1 MNLILRSLD
10 ESRCLIPFSSLVVLL
25 SYLVVLF
32 PIFGGLVE
40 VDLDPLALIV
50 FLDLDRE
57 LLQPFQVLEL
67 SDVGL
72 ELLLAAIVEDAGDD
86 SLEDLRKL
94 VPKHAH
100 HDEHDQVEESKLEDD
115 EQQVENEQEDDAAH
129 RPEEETHAAGPTL
142 YEGVVLHREALVKIL
157 KLSPF
162 RLVLDMM
169 IAQLSLVSLVHR
181 ELVTVPV
188 EHLFH
193 SRRTWS
199 QIVVIGHT

>member
-57 LLQPFQVLEL
+57 LLQPLQVLEL

-72 ELLLAAIVEDAGDD
+72 ELLLV
-86 SLEDLRKL
+86 
-94 VPKHAH
+94 
-100 HDEHDQVEESKLEDD
+100 
-115 EQQVENEQEDDAAH
+115 
-129 RPEEETHAAGPTL
+129 
-142 YEGVVLHREALVKIL
+142 
-157 KLSPF
+157 
-162 RLVLDMM
+162 
-169 IAQLSLVSLVHR
+169 
-181 ELVTVPV
+181 
-188 EHLFH
+188 
-193 SRRTWS
+193 
-199 QIVVIGHT
+199 